1 MNQTSVLLLGALL
14 TITVYAA
21 ENASHIVRDPF
32 ALPTASSAGVH
43 AFGNLDHYP
52 INSLKLVGVI
62 VQPDSAIA
70 RVRDPNQREYWLRV
84 GQVVGSERATVS
96 QIAADGVRLQWQ
108 LDGQPMIAMLTLE
121 GEMR

>member
-1 MNQTSVLLLGALL
+1 MNQKFFILLAALL
-14 TITVYAA
+14 TITVYAT
-21 ENASHIVRDPF
+21 ENTNQSVRNPF
-32 ALPTASSAGVH
+32 ALPATART
-43 AFGNLDHYP
+43 NLAAVGDIDRYP
-52 INSLKLVGVI
+52 IGSLTLVGVV
-62 VQPDSAIA
+62 VQPDNAIA

-84 GQVVGSERATVS
+84 GQVIGSERATVS